1 MAVCWEQGWAA
12 DDTTDGDE
20 GGTAGPGLLAVQE
33 GSAQT
38 LIWADLLLESLDL
51 PGAGETWR
59 SGRQAAGISVS
70 GSPVAREL

>member
-12 DDTTDGDE
+12 DDTTGGDE
-20 GGTAGPGLLAVQE
+20 GGRAGPGLLAVQE

-51 PGAGETWR
+51 PRAGEKWR
-59 SGRQAAGISVS
+59 SGRQNAGISVS
-70 GSPVAREL
+70 GSPIARET

>member
-1 MAVCWEQGWAA
+1 MAVCWEQGWVA

-20 GGTAGPGLLAVQE
+20 GGRSGPGLLAVQE

-51 PGAGETWR
+51 PGAEETRR

-70 GSPVAREL
+70 GSPVAREP